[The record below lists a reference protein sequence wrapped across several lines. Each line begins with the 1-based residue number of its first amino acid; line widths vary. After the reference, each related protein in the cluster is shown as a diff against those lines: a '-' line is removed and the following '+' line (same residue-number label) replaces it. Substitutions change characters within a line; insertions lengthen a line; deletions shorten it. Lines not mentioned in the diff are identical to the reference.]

1 MKEKKEEKKNEK
13 KGFIRI
19 NILKPKPRR
28 HHRVAHRAAHR
39 REPGEIG
46 GVVEMLISENVSDDD
61 VVEKAG
67 DGLARVSRVGR
78 VSIAALPLFLSR
90 ASFPFLPDIALE
102 EWMVCVRVV
111 CVSLCVVVPRRR
123 GFPESVIPGGCRERK
138 IADKKSPLRATV
150 VGRRGLVAWVVLV

>member
-1 MKEKKEEKKNEK
+1 
-13 KGFIRI
+13 
-19 NILKPKPRR
+19 
-28 HHRVAHRAAHR
+28 
-39 REPGEIG
+39 
-46 GVVEMLISENVSDDD
+46 MLISENVRDDD

-111 CVSLCVVVPRRR
+111 CVSLCVVVCLDVEASQKALFLGAAENEKSLTKKAPSARQLS
-123 GFPESVIPGGCRERK
+123 GEGG
-138 IADKKSPLRATV
+138 
-150 VGRRGLVAWVVLV
+150 W

>member
-1 MKEKKEEKKNEK
+1 M
-13 KGFIRI
+13 IR
-19 NILKPKPRR
+19 
-28 HHRVAHRAAHR
+28 
-39 REPGEIG
+39 
-46 GVVEMLISENVSDDD
+46 SENVSDDD
-61 VVEKAG
+61 FVEKAG

-150 VGRRGLVAWVVLV
+150 VGRRGLVGLGSLGLSVFREGLRIFLEDFSFVL

>member
-1 MKEKKEEKKNEK
+1 
-13 KGFIRI
+13 
-19 NILKPKPRR
+19 
-28 HHRVAHRAAHR
+28 
-39 REPGEIG
+39 
-46 GVVEMLISENVSDDD
+46 MLISENVSDDD

-111 CVSLCVVVPRRR
+111 VRRCASTSRLPRKRY
-123 GFPESVIPGGCRERK
+123 SW
-138 IADKKSPLRATV
+138 
-150 VGRRGLVAWVVLV
+150 GLPRTKNR